1 MIRPA
6 KPEDASQVVPLLL
19 QAMGELAPK
28 LTQTKDQETIYD
40 IFEHFF
46 QQQGNQYSYENTLV
60 FEEAGK
66 VLGSITAY
74 DGAKLIELR
83 KPFLSY
89 LNQPDADV
97 TDSGTE
103 TQIGEFY
110 LDSISVN
117 ASAQGK
123 GIGKQLIKAGLA
135 WGEQSGHQ
143 KIALLVE
150 QNNGRALK
158 LYQQM
163 GFIIQNEKEFMG
175 GFYYHLIFKPQANYQ
190 SRLN

>member
-6 KPEDASQVVPLLL
+6 QPEDAAQVVPLLL

-28 LTQTKDQETIYD
+28 LTHTKNRETINL

-46 QQQGNQYSYENTLV
+46 QQVGNQYSYENTFV

-66 VLGSITAY
+66 VLGSLTAY

-83 KPFLSY
+83 KPFLAY
-89 LNQPDADV
+89 LNQPGAD
-97 TDSGTE
+97 DQNLDTE
-103 TQIGEFY
+103 TQSGEFY
-110 LDSISVN
+110 LDSISVH

-123 GIGKQLIKAGLA
+123 GIGKQLITAG
-135 WGEQSGHQ
+135 
-143 KIALLVE
+143 IALGLRLGHENIGLLVD
-150 QNNGRALK
+150 QNNERALK

-163 GFIIQNEKEFMG
+163 GFKIQNEKEFMG
-175 GFYYHLIFKPQANYQ
+175 GSYHHMVFDVK
-190 SRLN
+190 